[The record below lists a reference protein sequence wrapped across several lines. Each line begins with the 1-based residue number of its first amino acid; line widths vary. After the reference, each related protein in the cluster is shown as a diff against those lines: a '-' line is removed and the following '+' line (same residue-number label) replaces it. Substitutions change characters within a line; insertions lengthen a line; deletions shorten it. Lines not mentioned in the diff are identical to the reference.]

1 MLKQYVVDESMGT
14 RRTLVRDTGRELRV
28 RILLDGLDG
37 GPEATHSHQPGSKVR
52 PHYHLGAQFQLVV
65 RGKAVYPTF
74 TVKAIGVHYT
84 DHNTPYGPFET
95 SEDYQMFVL
104 HAKPA
109 GQLYMDRPENRAEAN
124 HAGREIA
131 RSASEAAWTGMGL
144 LGLMGLKE
152 KVLIAEPTGLRAE
165 VIEAPAGGKV
175 SFGAAEYGRYE
186 IVVEGSA
193 VAGETILTPYNLRYS
208 EGTEPAPAME
218 AGPDGL
224 TLVMLQFDEDASK
237 SHGGSITD
245 RLLEIEAEAPA

>member
-14 RRTLVRDTGRELRV
+14 RRTLVRDTGRELKV

-65 RGKAVYPTF
+65 RGKAAYPTF
-74 TVKAIGVHYT
+74 EVEAIGVHYT

-95 SEDYQMFVL
+95 TEDYEMFVL

-109 GQLYMDRPENRAEAN
+109 GQLYMDTSENRAKAN
-124 HAGREIA
+124 HEGREIA
-131 RSASEAAWTGMGL
+131 KSAGEVKWAGVGL
-144 LGLMGLKE
+144 LGLIGVKT
-152 KVLIAEPTGLRAE
+152 KVLIGEPTGLRAE
-165 VIEAPAGGKV
+165 VIEAPAGAKV
-175 SFGAAEYGRYE
+175 PFGAAEYGRYE
-186 IVVEGSA
+186 IVAAGSA
-193 VAGETILTPYNLRYS
+193 VVDGTVLTPYNLRYS
-208 EGTEPAPAME
+208 EGTEPASSIE

-237 SHGGSITD
+237 SYGGSITD
-245 RLLEIEAEAPA
+245 RLLEIEAESPA

>member
-14 RRTLVRDTGRELRV
+14 RRTLVRDTGRELKV

-65 RGKAVYPTF
+65 RGKAAYPTF
-74 TVKAIGVHYT
+74 QVEAIGVHYT

-95 SEDYQMFVL
+95 TEDYQMFVL

-109 GQLYMDRPENRAEAN
+109 GQLYMDTPENRAKAN
-124 HAGREIA
+124 HEGREIA
-131 RSASEAAWTGMGL
+131 RSASEVPWAGMGL
-144 LGLMGLKE
+144 LGLLGLRE

-165 VIEAPAGGKV
+165 VIEAPAGAKV
-175 SFGAAEYGRYE
+175 PFGAAEYGRYE
-186 IVVEGSA
+186 IVVAGSA
-193 VAGETILTPYNLRYS
+193 LASGTALTAYNLRYS
-208 EGTEPAPAME
+208 EGTEPAPAIE